1 MIQCHKYIDLQN
13 TPGRENTLCVTD
25 LENTAEPYR
34 TRPPTYMYAAPPHC
48 NQVGHKLT
56 DIEFIPLKLMNYK
69 EESIHRARESTLYE
83 KK

>member
-1 MIQCHKYIDLQN
+1 MSQIHRSAEYTWQRKH
-13 TPGRENTLCVTD
+13 TLCD
-25 LENTAEPYR
+25 RFGEHSRAIQN

-56 DIEFIPLKLMNYK
+56 DIEFIPLKLMNFK
-69 EESIHRARESTLYE
+69 GESIHRARESTLYE